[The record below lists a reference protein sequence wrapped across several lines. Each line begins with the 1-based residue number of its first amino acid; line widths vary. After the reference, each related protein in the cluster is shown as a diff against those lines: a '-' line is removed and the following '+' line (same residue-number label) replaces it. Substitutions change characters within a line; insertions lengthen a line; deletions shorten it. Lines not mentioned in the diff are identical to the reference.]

1 MRDVARMPYVV
12 AMPKEMGRQVWRLS
26 HQQLRRVAA
35 AAYLTDKLGPNV
47 SPNTLRSWPIPYKQL
62 GRDAT
67 YEIRDLDAF
76 AEARIAGAAVRRS
89 GPAPDF
95 AAMFEERRRL
105 LAGNGSEEEA
115 RLRSFEFVVN
125 AHRAHFGADLE
136 TSKRAVTSALAG
148 GAAKVKA

>member
-1 MRDVARMPYVV
+1 LRDADRWLYIPLMQDETPNSVEVPVER
-12 AMPKEMGRQVWRLS
+12 
-26 HQQLRRVAA
+26 LRRVEA
-35 AAYLTDKLGPNV
+35 AAYARKRLGQSV
-47 SPNTLRSWPIPYKQL
+47 KVNTLRTWPIRYRQI
-62 GRDAT
+62 GRDAV
-67 YEIRDLDAF
+67 YEIADLDAF
-76 AEARIAGAAVRRS
+76 IDQRLAVAPLRRA

-136 TSKRAVTSALAG
+136 TSKRAVTSALAE
-148 GAAKVKA
+148 AAKLKA

>member
-1 MRDVARMPYVV
+1 MLYIA
-12 AMPKEMGRQVWRLS
+12 AMAKEAVDGSELQRKR
-26 HQQLRRVAA
+26 LRRAAA

-76 AEARIAGAAVRRS
+76 AEARIAGAAVRRP
-89 GPAPDF
+89 GPSPDF

-105 LAGNGSEEEA
+105 LIPDQGVDEGTLRARDYVIRAYQDHFKASLEDAKRTVMAAIAAGA
-115 RLRSFEFVVN
+115 KPK
-125 AHRAHFGADLE
+125 E
-136 TSKRAVTSALAG
+136 TA
-148 GAAKVKA
+148 

>member
-1 MRDVARMPYVV
+1 MRYIA
-12 AMPKEMGRQVWRLS
+12 AMPKNTFDKSEITRQR
-26 HQQLRRVAA
+26 LRRVAA
-35 AAYLTDKLGPNV
+35 AAYLADKLGPNV
-47 SPNTLRSWPIPYKQL
+47 SPNTLRGWRIPYKQL

-67 YEIRDLDAF
+67 YEVRDLDAF
-76 AEARIAGAAVRRS
+76 AQARLNGAAVRRA
-89 GPAPDF
+89 GAAPDF

-136 TSKRAVTSALAG
+136 TSKRAVTSALAE
-148 GAAKVKA
+148 AAKLKA